1 MVYHRSVL
9 DVLFVPDAF
18 FERADRLSTQSFN
31 LPNVAEQLLDVSQS
45 NDLCSVFHFFR
56 KRVQE
61 YLSHR
66 FPRVSPVTLS

>member
-1 MVYHRSVL
+1 
-9 DVLFVPDAF
+9 
-18 FERADRLSTQSFN
+18 
-31 LPNVAEQLLDVSQS
+31 LLDVSQS